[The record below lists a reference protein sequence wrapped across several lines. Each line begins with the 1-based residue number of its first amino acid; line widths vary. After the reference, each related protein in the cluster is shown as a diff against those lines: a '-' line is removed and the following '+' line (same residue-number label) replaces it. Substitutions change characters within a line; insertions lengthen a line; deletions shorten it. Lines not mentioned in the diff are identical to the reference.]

1 MLKNLN
7 QLSYNVIE
15 QLKSKSLKIGTAE
28 SCTGGMLAQ
37 YLTMHPGSSA
47 AFNYGFI
54 TYSNNSK
61 INFLNINKKDIDT
74 FGAVSKEVAIAMAI
88 NLFKNK
94 NLDIAISVTGIAGP
108 EGGSNEKPVGL
119 VHHALHT
126 KNTLI
131 HKQIIYNGNREVI
144 RQSTV
149 ETCLK
154 LTLEELKKNI

>member
-1 MLKNLN
+1 MLKHLN

-15 QLKSKSLKIGTAE
+15 QLKSKNIKIGTAE

-61 INFLNINKKDIDT
+61 INLLNINKKDIDI
-74 FGAVSKEVAIAMAI
+74 FGAVSKEVAIAMAK
-88 NLFKNK
+88 NLLKNK

-108 EGGSNEKPVGL
+108 EGESNEKPVGL

-131 HKQIIYNGNREVI
+131 HKQSIYNGNREVI

-154 LTLEELKKNI
+154 LILEELKKNI